1 MSQLLPQIAS
11 AAVVGALSPA
21 ATMATIAVL
30 SARQRPI
37 GNAVALLAGWTIV
50 LVVLAGFMLW
60 VLRGSGGL
68 SDNTKAV
75 LNLIIGQLLI
85 SFGLR
90 NLIGARHPLRHALE
104 GEPHRHQE
112 TPHWMRALD
121 AMTPGK
127 ALGLGALLLLISP
140 ADLAVYLS
148 ALQGV
153 IGADVGTGTIVPVIV
168 ALVIGIDLCILVPLG
183 IYLAMPGRAARLLAA
198 LRTWLLDNERRLM
211 AWVLIAF
218 GVWLTAS
225 GAVHLL

>member
-1 MSQLLPQIAS
+1 
-11 AAVVGALSPA
+11 
-21 ATMATIAVL
+21 
-30 SARQRPI
+30 
-37 GNAVALLAGWTIV
+37 
-50 LVVLAGFMLW
+50 
-60 VLRGSGGL
+60 
-68 SDNTKAV
+68 
-75 LNLIIGQLLI
+75 
-85 SFGLR
+85 
-90 NLIGARHPLRHALE
+90 
-104 GEPHRHQE
+104 
-112 TPHWMRALD
+112 MRALD